1 MLLNLSDVFVKSLKN
16 KTIMIRIIIDDNKEV
31 DINTT
36 KGLEETELAA
46 NAAVEIMRNMV
57 DQHEPKDNG
66 KCDLVLVWVDQDR
79 KLLAV
84 KELKENLDLWLRDAK
99 GYIDSYCAGKKP
111 VLLTGY
117 EDEVTKVTKKFESSE
132 CLKVCISKH

>member
-1 MLLNLSDVFVKSLKN
+1 MLNVTIQNDGKIKIQSECSNTKEMRSNVNLIK
-16 KTIMIRIIIDDNKEV
+16 
-31 DINTT
+31 TT
-36 KGLEETELAA
+36 KGLEETKLAA

-79 KLLAV
+79 KLIAV

-117 EDEVTKVTKKFESSE
+117 EDEVTKVAKKLESSE